1 MSIYTYILSK
11 YNKDKLRG
19 SIQKLH
25 INPMDLNHKST
36 FADIMSTTEI
46 EDDVASKSESWP
58 IEEDENE
65 MDPQPPRLSHKQS
78 FGM

>member
-1 MSIYTYILSK
+1 
-11 YNKDKLRG
+11 
-19 SIQKLH
+19 
-25 INPMDLNHKST
+25 MDLNHKTT